1 MVLSA
6 RPISSQCGLCPLCSC
21 AGLLPK
27 LAGGSSAFA
36 FRASRALP
44 ILTLPDQPTQG
55 SPHSAHGPGPHFRP
69 QSCPPLPQRC
79 YSKDSL
85 QHSKALPCPV
95 MGEAGPT
102 YRPMS
107 PSWPWTVPFPVPS
120 EMATALPAL
129 LLAGVLRRTQ
139 VLAVRIWQ
147 SLMSA
152 RSMIRKNIPN
162 SQGYFF
168 PLVYWFVKRF
178 CERSGKIAVA
188 QYSEIR
194 EISKDNKG
202 TTVQWSCT
210 VSLVYKCCRLRNH
223 HLSTPEY
230 ACQNWGCSSVFMI
243 RWHQQEASGYLISP
257 DTTVGAC
264 VPFKPIFWE
273 NVVTGW
279 SFYVRS
285 VLWGKTSSSLW
296 TCTARFVAQQL
307 GEMHALL

>member
-1 MVLSA
+1 MLGRSVASVAYVHSAVVLVCYLNQLEA
-6 RPISSQCGLCPLCSC
+6 
-21 AGLLPK
+21 ALLLLSGPQGHFQPW
-27 LAGGSSAFA
+27 LSLTSPP
-36 FRASRALP
+36 RAP
-44 ILTLPDQPTQG
+44 LTLPMAQDPI
-55 SPHSAHGPGPHFRP
+55 SDPRAARL
-69 QSCPPLPQRC
+69 CPRDTNH
-79 YSKDSL
+79 SKDSL

-95 MGEAGPT
+95 MGRAGPA

-120 EMATALPAL
+120 EMSTALPAL
-129 LLAGVLRRTQ
+129 LLAGVVRRTQ

-147 SLMSA
+147 SLTSA
-152 RSMIRKNIPN
+152 RSIRRNIPN

-188 QYSEIR
+188 QYSEIG

-264 VPFKPIFWE
+264 VPFKPLFWE

-296 TCTARFVAQQL
+296 TCMARFVAQKL